1 MILGQKLYLY
11 KNKAAGDPAAAL
23 TLILILILIILILI
37 LLIFYLFP
45 EAQVRPSGKV
55 FLIQAEKIGDSGIRM
70 V

>member
-1 MILGQKLYLY
+1 MGKKLYLY

-23 TLILILILIILILI
+23 TLILILI
-37 LLIFYLFP
+37 LIFYLFP

-55 FLIQAEKIGDSGIRM
+55 FLIQAEKIGDGGIRM

>member
-1 MILGQKLYLY
+1 MGKKLYLY

-23 TLILILILIILILI
+23 TLTLILILIL
-37 LLIFYLFP
+37 YLFP

-55 FLIQAEKIGDSGIRM
+55 FLIQAEKIGDGGIRM

>member
-1 MILGQKLYLY
+1 MGKKLYLY

-23 TLILILILIILILI
+23 TLILI
-37 LLIFYLFP
+37 LIFYLFP

-55 FLIQAEKIGDSGIRM
+55 FLIQAEKIGDGGIRM

>member
-1 MILGQKLYLY
+1 MGKKLYLY

-23 TLILILILIILILI
+23 TLILILIL
-37 LLIFYLFP
+37 YLFP

-55 FLIQAEKIGDSGIRM
+55 FLIQAEKIGDGGIRM

>member
-1 MILGQKLYLY
+1 MILGKKLYLY

-23 TLILILILIILILI
+23 TLTLTLILILIL
-37 LLIFYLFP
+37 YLFP

-55 FLIQAEKIGDSGIRM
+55 FLIQAEKIGDGGIRM

>member
-1 MILGQKLYLY
+1 MILGKKLYLY

-23 TLILILILIILILI
+23 TLTLILILIL
-37 LLIFYLFP
+37 YLFP

-55 FLIQAEKIGDSGIRM
+55 FLIQAEKIGDGGIRM